1 MKFCTKCGQKNDEGK
16 KFCTKCGA
24 PMTPS
29 QTSSAETQQLP
40 ATPANISA
48 DPGFTKPMPAQQQTA
63 APVVQTGVQPSVQGA
78 PVQEAK
84 SGHTAIIVVAILAV
98 VAIVVTACVVMAM
111 NSNNAEPIDA
121 NTEAKNA
128 TNSTTE
134 TEPTEQKQQET
145 TTPKQQ
151 EQLSQRYSL
160 NEAYIIPDSNT
171 RYLSESDLID
181 LDDYELYL
189 ARNEIFARH
198 GRGFNNEDLRTYFN
212 QMPWYQQRYTPEQFD
227 SMPSPLNDYELK
239 NSQLIREYEKWIGSP
254 YVN

>member
-1 MKFCTKCGQKNDEGK
+1 MKFCTKCGQKNDEGT

-24 PMTPS
+24 PMSPS
-29 QTSSAETQQLP
+29 QVSSAETQQLP
-40 ATPANISA
+40 TTSA
-48 DPGFTKPMPAQQQTA
+48 DLGANPGFTKPIPVQQQATA
-63 APVVQTGVQPSVQGA
+63 PAVQAGVQTPVQGA

-111 NSNNAEPIDA
+111 NSNNADPIDA
-121 NTEAKNA
+121 NTEAKNVTTA
-128 TNSTTE
+128 TTE
-134 TEPTEQKQQET
+134 AESTEEKQPAT
-145 TTPKQQ
+145 ATPKQQ

-160 NEAYIIPDSNT
+160 NEAYIIPGSNT

-198 GRGFNNEDLRTYFN
+198 GRGFNNEDLRAYFS
-212 QMPWYQQRYTPEQFD
+212 QMPWYQQRYTAEQFD

-239 NSQLIREYEKWIGSP
+239 NSQLIREYEKLIGSP